1 MGKTQLGGAQRG
13 AGSGDRDQIR
23 QHDRDRI
30 QATDSQRDQVRDCIG
45 SADRTRTQARDMQ
58 KLAKSGK
65 FNQQTAMQQRDRLQ
79 GELRN
84 MDQNHERLMQGFSP
98 EQRVSAQE
106 RIRAM
111 EQARERAN
119 TRLREMNRE
128 LAQANPDRNHL
139 QQQARDMEE
148 SMQRWRNQYQQM
160 ASDMQP

>member
-1 MGKTQLGGAQRG
+1 
-13 AGSGDRDQIR
+13 
-23 QHDRDRI
+23 
-30 QATDSQRDQVRDCIG
+30 
-45 SADRTRTQARDMQ
+45 
-58 KLAKSGK
+58 
-65 FNQQTAMQQRDRLQ
+65 
-79 GELRN
+79 